1 VLFTIFPPTGDLDDA
16 QIAVLDLQ
24 TNTKTVL
31 VKGGHHAQYVDTGH
45 LVYAAGSTLRAV
57 RFDLARLTTI
67 GTPVPIADQVLT
79 STMGAANVAI
89 ARNGT
94 LAYMIGS
101 RELSLRRLVWVD
113 RDGTSEVVSAIEPDE
128 YTNIRLSPDARTAM
142 VALRNDVWLYEL
154 ASGRR
159 TRLTRDSSIGGG
171 APMAWDP
178 TGARVAYTSFRGG
191 GENAWIHPIDNSSE
205 PRQLTK
211 LDGAV
216 DVDAWSPDGR
226 VLAVHHHR
234 VDGNLSMLMARADTD
249 NSMPEVFVEDEPGAE
264 GSSFSPDGRYV
275 AYMSRETGGCEV
287 YVRAYP
293 RSGGRFPVSVGG
305 GREVIWSRSGELL
318 YRSQSGDRMFAVPV
332 TTTPSLHIGSPTEL
346 FSGRFTINT
355 GSGPRPVYDMT
366 RDGKRFLM
374 MQDAADASQAA
385 PAPRLIVVQNWF
397 EELKRLV
404 PTN

>member
-1 VLFTIFPPTGDLDDA
+1 MGGVLRSWLDEQGFHRGRAPGDDFGAEPSHQCTKGCNVGPDGGIVYATSATATGLLRVSDQGGEATVLTMPDGTRGEADHLWPEFVPGGRAVLFTIFPPTADLDDA

-57 RFDLARLTTI
+57 RFDLARLTTV

-94 LAYMIGS
+94 LAYMTGS

-128 YTNIRLSPDARTAM
+128 YTNIRLSPDARTAV

-178 TGARVAYTSFRGG
+178 AGARVAYTSFRGG
-191 GENAWIHPIDNSSE
+191 G
-205 PRQLTK
+205 
-211 LDGAV
+211 
-216 DVDAWSPDGR
+216 
-226 VLAVHHHR
+226 
-234 VDGNLSMLMARADTD
+234 
-249 NSMPEVFVEDEPGAE
+249 
-264 GSSFSPDGRYV
+264 
-275 AYMSRETGGCEV
+275 
-287 YVRAYP
+287 
-293 RSGGRFPVSVGG
+293 
-305 GREVIWSRSGELL
+305 
-318 YRSQSGDRMFAVPV
+318 
-332 TTTPSLHIGSPTEL
+332 
-346 FSGRFTINT
+346 
-355 GSGPRPVYDMT
+355 
-366 RDGKRFLM
+366 
-374 MQDAADASQAA
+374 
-385 PAPRLIVVQNWF
+385 
-397 EELKRLV
+397 
-404 PTN
+404 